1 MSENQF
7 GGFINKNKDNLE
19 YLNKKDRRMRF
30 NNAKDPIYY
39 VFDKIE
45 DRPLMEIVQEFFK
58 ETVKAILKPFQ
69 PKKKKKK

>member
-7 GGFINKNKDNLE
+7 DGFLESNKDNLE

-39 VFDKIE
+39 VFNKIE
-45 DRPLMEIVQEFFK
+45 DRPLTELFVDF
-58 ETVKAILKPFQ
+58 VKDIFNSLLKPF
-69 PKKKKKK
+69 KKKK